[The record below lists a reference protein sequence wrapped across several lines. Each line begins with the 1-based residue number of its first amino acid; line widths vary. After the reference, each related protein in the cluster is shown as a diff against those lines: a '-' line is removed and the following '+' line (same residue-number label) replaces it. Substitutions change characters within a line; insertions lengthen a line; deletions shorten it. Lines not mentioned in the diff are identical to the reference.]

1 MTETIIINP
10 AYGALRDFIGALP
23 GRFDGGELVFRSR
36 NTIRRFTAPDGTVLV
51 VKHFRR
57 RGLLQRIIYSTVE
70 HSKGRRAYDNG
81 LELLRRG
88 FDTPEPVAYIELK
101 RRGLLCD
108 TYFVSRECNDAGL
121 YGALVDTELF
131 DHAQADAVA
140 SLLARMHDS
149 GALHGDPNLNNIL
162 CRREADGSLHL
173 TLIDTNRSHF
183 TAPGGLSASRCLDNL
198 KRVTHRRDLLA
209 YIVGRYAGLR
219 GLDPEVSVRRVTD
232 LVSRFERN
240 RERRHRVKALFKH

>member
-1 MTETIIINP
+1 MTKTIVINP
-10 AYGALRDFIGALP
+10 AYEPLRDFLVTLP
-23 GRFDGGELVFRSR
+23 ERFDGGELVFRSR
-36 NTIRRFTAPDGTVLV
+36 NTIRRFTASDGTVLV
-51 VKHFRR
+51 VKQFRR
-57 RGLLQRIIYSTVE
+57 RGMLQRIIYSTVE

-101 RRGLLCD
+101 RCGLLCD

-121 YGALVDTELF
+121 YADLVDTELF

-173 TLIDTNRSHF
+173 TFIDTNRSHF

-240 RERRHRVKALFKH
+240 RERRHRVKAIFKH

>member
-1 MTETIIINP
+1 MTKTIVINP
-10 AYGALRDFIGALP
+10 AYEPLRDFLVTLP
-23 GRFDGGELVFRSR
+23 ERFDGGELVFRSR
-36 NTIRRFTAPDGTVLV
+36 NTIRRFTASDGTVLV
-51 VKHFRR
+51 VKQFRR

-70 HSKGRRAYDNG
+70 HSKGHRAYDNG

-108 TYFVSRECNDAGL
+108 TYFISRECNDAGL
-121 YGALVDTELF
+121 FGALVDTKLF

-232 LVSRFERN
+232 LVGRFERN